1 MHTIARWPYGISI
14 HMLPEVQVFEHS
26 VDRSS
31 IGVHCVTSKVGIG
44 PRKKRYKYYSGTL
57 HVSSGKAVDAR
68 CPSTTFYA
76 RCWCLDCIS
85 GCTEPGMVM
94 IGCGSCFRVLTDM
107 ICPEIPLGPGLVPT
121 SSSQC
126 LEVPHRWSHKSA
138 GLLRRFDRS
147 GFFVWTTIGM
157 LLLTHI
163 RYHMAPFWLVSA
175 IAA

>member
-1 MHTIARWPYGISI
+1 MHTIARWPYGISYI
-14 HMLPEVQVFEHS
+14 HMPPEVQVFEHS

-31 IGVHCVTSKVGIG
+31 IGVHCVTSKVDIG
-44 PRKKRYKYYSGTL
+44 PRKQRYKYYSGTL
-57 HVSSGKAVDAR
+57 HVPSGKTVDAC

-85 GCTEPGMVM
+85 GCTGPGMVM

-107 ICPEIPLGPGLVPT
+107 ICPQIPLGPGLVPT
-121 SSSQC
+121 SSSPC

-147 GFFVWTTIGM
+147 GFLSGQPLECCFLPIPDTTWPPSG
-157 LLLTHI
+157 
-163 RYHMAPFWLVSA
+163 
-175 IAA
+175 